1 MDKIISLAS
10 LDPDARKTGE
20 TRFDAA
26 IIGGGIIGLSIG
38 WKLLQRGLSVAV
50 FERDSIG
57 SGATRAATGMLAATA
72 EVEPG
77 EDDLLPLTL
86 ASQDLWRGFA
96 TELEAATGQSVDYR
110 ADGTMVV
117 ALSRDEVDRLRFR
130 HDLQMRLGLKT
141 VWLSGTLARER
152 EPGLRP
158 NVSGAIWCEQDH
170 QVDARL
176 VAKALAKAFVKAG
189 GVLFESTKVVSLE
202 RTGGKV
208 TGVATETETYSA
220 ATVVLAAGAWSP
232 ELVQG
237 LELPVRP
244 LKGQSIALRMD
255 PRMPALS
262 HIVWTEQIHMAP
274 KGDGRL
280 IVGATVEER
289 GFDKANTAGGLFAL
303 LEAAR
308 RVLPA
313 MEELAI
319 DEIWTG
325 FRPTSLDD
333 APILGEVGIEG
344 LVVATGHHRNG
355 ILLAPVTARAISALI
370 ADGRMDGPE
379 TAFTFQRFRKNSDRL
394 TQGL

>member
-1 MDKIISLAS
+1 
-10 LDPDARKTGE
+10 
-20 TRFDAA
+20 
-26 IIGGGIIGLSIG
+26 
-38 WKLLQRGLSVAV
+38 
-50 FERDSIG
+50 
-57 SGATRAATGMLAATA
+57 MLAATA

-86 ASQDLWRGFA
+86 ASQNLWRSFA
-96 TELEAATGQSVDYR
+96 TELEAESGVRVDYR

-117 ALSRDEVDRLRFR
+117 ALSREEVDRLRFR
-130 HDLQMRLGLKT
+130 HDLQKKLGLDT
-141 VWLSGTLARER
+141 TWLSGGAARER

-158 NVSGAIWCEQDH
+158 NVSGAIFCEQDH
-170 QVDARL
+170 QVDARR
-176 VAKALAKAFVKAG
+176 VSSALAKAFVKAG
-189 GVLFESTKVVSLE
+189 GQLFENTRVVSLE
-202 RTGGKV
+202 RSGGKV
-208 TGVATETETYSA
+208 TGLSTETDNCNVN
-220 ATVVLAAGAWSP
+220 TVILAAGAWSP

-237 LELPVRP
+237 LQLPIRP
-244 LKGQSIALRMD
+244 LKGQSLALRMD
-255 PRMPALS
+255 PRIPALS
-262 HIVWTEQIHMAP
+262 HVVWTEQIHMAP

-289 GFDKANTAGGLFAL
+289 GFDTANTAGGVFAL

-333 APILGEVGIEG
+333 APILGEVGIDG

-355 ILLAPVTARAISALI
+355 ILLAPVTARAVSNLI
-370 ADGRMDGPE
+370 VDGRMDGPE
-379 TAFTFQRFRKNSDRL
+379 AAFTFQRFQKNSDRL

>member
-1 MDKIISLAS
+1 LDKIIN
-10 LDPDARKTGE
+10 LDGRKAGDS
-20 TRFDAA
+20 RFDVA

-50 FERDSIG
+50 FERDCVG

-77 EDDLLPLTL
+77 EDGLLPLTL
-86 ASQDLWRGFA
+86 ASQDLWHAFA
-96 TELEAATGQSVDYR
+96 GELEAASGLSVDYR
-110 ADGTMVV
+110 NEGTMVV

-130 HDLQMRLGLKT
+130 HDLQTRLGLKT
-141 VWLSGTLARER
+141 QWLPGTLARER

-158 NVSGAIWCEQDH
+158 NVSGAIFCAQDH

-176 VAKALAKAFVKAG
+176 VADALARAFAKAG
-189 GVLFESTKVVSLE
+189 GALFENTKVVSLE

-208 TGVATETETYSA
+208 TGLATERDTFSA
-220 ATVVLAAGAWSP
+220 GTVVLAAGAWSP

-244 LKGQSIALRMD
+244 LKGQSLALRMD
-255 PRMPALS
+255 PRMPALT

-280 IVGATVEER
+280 IIGATVEER
-289 GFDKANTAGGLFAL
+289 GFDKVNTAGGIFAL

-308 RVLPA
+308 RVLPSI
-313 MEELAI
+313 EELAI

-355 ILLAPVTARAISALI
+355 ILLAPVTARALSSLI
-370 ADGRMDGPE
+370 VDGRMDGPE
-379 TAFTFQRFRKNSDRL
+379 TAFTFQRFGRNSDRL
-394 TQGL
+394 TQGF

>member
-1 MDKIISLAS
+1 MEKIININN
-10 LDPDARKTGE
+10 RKPEGD
-20 TRFDAA
+20 RFDVA
-26 IIGGGIIGLSIG
+26 IIGGGIIGLSVG

-50 FERDSIG
+50 FERDKVG
-57 SGATRAATGMLAATA
+57 SGATRAATGMLAARA

-86 ASQDLWRGFA
+86 ASQYLWRGFA
-96 TELEAATGQSVDYR
+96 TELEATAEQSVDYR
-110 ADGTMVV
+110 SHGTMIV

-130 HDLQMRLGLKT
+130 HDLQQRHGLES
-141 VWLSGTLARER
+141 VWLSGSAAREL

-158 NVSGAIWCEQDH
+158 NVVGAVFSPQDH

-176 VAKALAKAFVKAG
+176 VTSALMTAFTKAG
-189 GVLFESTKVVSLE
+189 GRLFEDARVLSIE
-202 RTGGKV
+202 RHGGKV
-208 TGVATETETYSA
+208 TGLSTEAATFA
-220 ATVVLAAGAWSP
+220 ADTVVLAAGAWSP
-232 ELVQG
+232 EL
-237 LELPVRP
+237 LPGFQLPIRP
-244 LKGQSIALRMD
+244 LKGQSLSLRMD

-280 IVGATVEER
+280 IVGATVEDR
-289 GFDKANTAGGLFAL
+289 GFDTANTAGGLFAL

-308 RVLPA
+308 QALPA

-325 FRPTSLDD
+325 FRPTSMDD
-333 APILGEVGIEG
+333 APIFGEVGIDG

-355 ILLAPVTARAISALI
+355 ILLAPVTARAISDLI
-370 ADGRMDGPE
+370 LDGRMEGPE
-379 TAFTFQRFRKNSDRL
+379 AAFTYQRFQKNSDRL
-394 TQGL
+394 SGGA

>member
-1 MDKIISLAS
+1 LDKVINFS
-10 LDPDARKTGE
+10 DRKG
-20 TRFDAA
+20 FDAA

-38 WKLLQRGLSVAV
+38 WKLLKRGLSVAV
-50 FERDSIG
+50 FERDRIG

-86 ASQDLWRGFA
+86 ASQNLWRSFA
-96 TELEAATGQSVDYR
+96 TELEAESGVRVDYR

-117 ALSRDEVDRLRFR
+117 ALSREEVDRLRFR
-130 HDLQMRLGLKT
+130 HDLQKKLGLDT
-141 VWLSGTLARER
+141 TWLSGGAARER

-158 NVSGAIWCEQDH
+158 NVSGAIYCEQDH
-170 QVDARL
+170 QVDARR
-176 VAKALAKAFVKAG
+176 VSSALAKAFVKAG
-189 GVLFESTKVVSLE
+189 GQLFENTRVVSLE
-202 RTGGKV
+202 RSGGKV
-208 TGVATETETYSA
+208 TGLSTETETYNA
-220 ATVVLAAGAWSP
+220 NTIILAAGAWSP

-237 LELPVRP
+237 LELPIRP
-244 LKGQSIALRMD
+244 LKGQSLALRMD
-255 PRMPALS
+255 PRMPALN
-262 HIVWTEQIHMAP
+262 HVVWTEQIHMAP

-289 GFDKANTAGGLFAL
+289 GFDTANTAGGVFAL

-333 APILGEVGIEG
+333 APILGEVGIDG

-355 ILLAPVTARAISALI
+355 ILLAPVTARAISSLVV
-370 ADGRMDGPE
+370 DGRMDGPE
-379 TAFTFQRFRKNSDRL
+379 AAFTFQRFQKNSDRL

>member
-1 MDKIISLAS
+1 LNQVIN
-10 LDPDARKTGE
+10 LDGRKADE

-26 IIGGGIIGLSIG
+26 VVGGGIIGLSIG
-38 WKLLQRGLSVAV
+38 WKLLQRGLSAAV
-50 FERDSIG
+50 FERDQIG

-77 EDDLLPLTL
+77 EDDLLPLTR
-86 ASQDLWRGFA
+86 ASQGLWRDFA
-96 TELEAATGQSVDYR
+96 TELETASGVSVDYR
-110 ADGTMVV
+110 NEGTMVV

-130 HDLQMRLGLKT
+130 HDLQTRLGLKT

-158 NVSGAIWCEQDH
+158 NVTGAIWCEQDH

-189 GVLFESTKVVSLE
+189 GALFENTRVVSLE
-202 RTGGKV
+202 RSGGKV
-208 TGVATETETYSA
+208 TGLTTGSGTYSA
-220 ATVVLAAGAWSP
+220 STVVLAAGAWSP
-232 ELVQG
+232 ELVPG

-244 LKGQSIALRMD
+244 LKGQSMALRMD
-255 PRMPALS
+255 SRMPALA

-289 GFDKANTAGGLFAL
+289 GFDTSNTAGGVFAL

-308 RVLPA
+308 RVLPSI
-313 MEELAI
+313 EELAI

-333 APILGEVGIEG
+333 APILGDVGIDG

-355 ILLAPVTARAISALI
+355 ILLAPVTARALTALI

-379 TAFTFQRFRKNSDRL
+379 AAFTFQRFRKNSDRM
-394 TQGL
+394 THGL

>member
-1 MDKIISLAS
+1 MDKVINLN
-10 LDPDARKTGE
+10 DRKG
-20 TRFDAA
+20 FDAA

-38 WKLLQRGLSVAV
+38 WKLLKRGLSVAI
-50 FERDSIG
+50 FERDRIG

-86 ASQDLWRGFA
+86 ASQNLWRSFA
-96 TELEAATGQSVDYR
+96 TELEAESGVSVDYR
-110 ADGTMVV
+110 ADGTMVI
-117 ALSRDEVDRLRFR
+117 AQSREEVDRLRFR
-130 HDLQMRLGLKT
+130 HDLQQRLGLKT
-141 VWLSGTLARER
+141 VWLPGSAARER

-158 NVSGAIWCEQDH
+158 NVSGAILCEQDH
-170 QVDARL
+170 QVDARR
-176 VAKALAKAFVKAG
+176 VSAALAKAFVKAG
-189 GVLFESTKVVSLE
+189 GVLFEDTRVVSLE
-202 RTGGKV
+202 RSGGRV
-208 TGVATETETYSA
+208 TGLSTESETYFA
-220 ATVVLAAGAWSP
+220 NTVILAAGAWSP

-237 LELPVRP
+237 FQLPVRP
-244 LKGQSIALRMD
+244 LKGQSLALRMD
-255 PRMPALS
+255 PRMPALQ

-274 KGDGRL
+274 KADGRL
-280 IVGATVEER
+280 IIGATVEER
-289 GFDKANTAGGLFAL
+289 GFDTANTAGGVFAL

-333 APILGEVGIEG
+333 APILGDVGIDG

-355 ILLAPVTARAISALI
+355 ILLAPVTARAISNLV

-379 TAFTFQRFRKNSDRL
+379 ANFTYQRFLKNSDRL
-394 TQGL
+394 SGGA

>member
-1 MDKIISLAS
+1 VEKIININERK
-10 LDPDARKTGE
+10 PDGS
-20 TRFDAA
+20 RFDVA
-26 IIGGGIIGLSIG
+26 IVGGGIIGLSVG
-38 WKLLQRGLSVAV
+38 WKLLQRGLSVAI
-50 FERDSIG
+50 FERDKVG

-86 ASQDLWRGFA
+86 ASQELWHGFA
-96 TELEAATGQSVDYR
+96 KELEAAAGLPVDYR
-110 ADGTMVV
+110 AEGTMVI
-117 ALSRDEVDRLRFR
+117 AQSRDEVDRLRFR
-130 HDLQMRLGLKT
+130 HDLQTRLGLKT
-141 VWLSGTLARER
+141 QWLTGSAARDR

-158 NVSGAIWCEQDH
+158 NVAGAILCEQDH

-176 VAKALAKAFVKAG
+176 VAAALKNVFVKAG
-189 GVLFESTKVVSLE
+189 GVLAENTRVVSLE
-202 RTGGKV
+202 RHGGRV
-208 TGVATETETYSA
+208 TGLSTETGPVVA
-220 ATVVLAAGAWSP
+220 NTVVLAAGAWSP
-232 ELVQG
+232 ELLPGFQ
-237 LELPVRP
+237 LPVRP
-244 LKGQSIALRMD
+244 LKGQSLALRMD
-255 PRMPALS
+255 PRMPALT

-289 GFDKANTAGGLFAL
+289 GFDTANTAGGLFAL

-308 RVLPA
+308 QALPA

-355 ILLAPVTARAISALI
+355 ILLAPVTARAISNLI
-370 ADGRMDGPE
+370 ADGRMEGPE
-379 TAFTFQRFRKNSDRL
+379 AAFTYQRFRKNSDRL
-394 TQGL
+394 SGGG